1 MQDVKTLKLTPVT
14 SVREGTSEED
24 TPKFQCPL
32 SQKAMTGHVPFV
44 YLVPCGCV
52 MSQAGFR
59 ALSTTPPASPS
70 GGPQLD
76 VCPQCATKF
85 DREKDVRQINPP
97 EEELTRLRAVLAAA
111 KPQKKSKKRKSEAN
125 GDEPPAKVAKKA
137 TGDKDSHS
145 HASRAVQSSLAM
157 EEAKRKAGM
166 SDAVK
171 SLYGD
176 NTKKR
181 KETFMTMGT
190 FTRVCSIPT

>member
-1 MQDVKTLKLTPVT
+1 
-14 SVREGTSEED
+14 
-24 TPKFQCPL
+24 
-32 SQKAMTGHVPFV
+32 MTGHVPFV

-59 ALSTTPPASPS
+59 ALSTSPPASPS

-97 EEELTRLRAVLAAA
+97 EEESTRLRAELAAA
-111 KPQKKSKKRKSEAN
+111 KLQKKKSKKRKLEAN
-125 GDEPPAKVAKKA
+125 GEEPPVKVAKKA
-137 TGDKDSHS
+137 GGDKEGHTV
-145 HASRAVQSSLAM
+145 ASRAVQSSLAM

-176 NTKKR
+176 KDNKR

-190 FTRVCSIPT
+190 FTRVCIVFSSRLTVR